1 MASMSLVVVNSMNSK
16 GVNENELSILKKG
29 GKKLRQKR
37 DL

>member
-1 MASMSLVVVNSMNSK
+1 MVANSMNSK
-16 GVNENELSILKKG
+16 GVNKNGLSILKKG